1 MAAAGL
7 MMLLLPTHSAAQQA
21 ADPSGQPNEHRAA
34 DSVKL
39 LAGGLSGLVLHESG
53 HLVFDVAFD
62 ARPHVQGIRFGPF
75 PFFAIGHRAD
85 LTPRRELTISSAG
98 FWVQEAGSEW
108 LLSTRPALRRTRA
121 PLAKGL
127 LAFNV
132 LNSLGYAIVACAK
145 AGPLERD
152 TRGMSVSSGLDER
165 AIAGI
170 VLAPALLDAWRY
182 FKPEARWAV
191 WSSRAAKIG
200 SVLLVAKRQ
209 D

>member
-1 MAAAGL
+1 
-7 MMLLLPTHSAAQQA
+7 MMLVLPTQSAAQPP
-21 ADPSGQPNEHRAA
+21 ADPSAQRNARRAV
-34 DSVKL
+34 DSVKF
-39 LAGGLSGLVLHESG
+39 LAGGLAGLVLHESG

-62 ARPHVQGIRFGPF
+62 ARPRVGGIRFGPF
-75 PFFAIGHRAD
+75 PFFAIEHRTD
-85 LTPRRELTISSAG
+85 LSPRRELTISSAG
-98 FWVQEAGSEW
+98 FWMQDAGSEW
-108 LLSTRPALRRTRA
+108 LLSTRPALRRTHA

-152 TRGMSVSSGLDER
+152 TYGMAVSSGLDER

-191 WSSRAAKIG
+191 WLSRAAKIG
-200 SVLLVAKRQ
+200 SVLLVAKQQ